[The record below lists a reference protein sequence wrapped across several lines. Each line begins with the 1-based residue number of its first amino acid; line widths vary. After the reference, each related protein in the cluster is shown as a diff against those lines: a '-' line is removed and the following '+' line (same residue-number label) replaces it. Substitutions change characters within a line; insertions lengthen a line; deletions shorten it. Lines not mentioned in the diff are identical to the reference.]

1 LTFFAGHLFVAE
13 DFFLHFSTIFAALL
27 FRLKNVYFFFIDAD
41 SLFAGFFLTLE
52 LWLTGQFWD
61 ILTRFTL
68 FLLSGYFFT
77 TLSLAL
83 FLLGFSL
90 LSRSLAL

>member
-1 LTFFAGHLFVAE
+1 LTFFAGYLFVAE
-13 DFFLHFSTIFAALL
+13 DFLLHFSTIFAALL

-52 LWLTGQFWD
+52 LWLTGRFRD
-61 ILTRFTL
+61 IFTSFTL
-68 FLLSGYFFT
+68 FLLSGYLVT

-90 LSRSLAL
+90 LSGPLAL